1 MSLTDKF
8 RPKEPEPLYGEMVGG
23 QVEVQFSGKKK
34 WTYFGFAEKT
44 TAQWD
49 YKGKHH
55 TINIYRLMAKKNE
68 NAVTLCSID
77 ADLVTD
83 SEPISYGETNKGMKG
98 KTRLMG
104 SLMIIIDFL
113 VMYFLYLLGS
123 SGFSISYDP
132 QAMDMFTVLIAAI
145 IMAFA
150 VLIMYLWYSS
160 KVTVFSIEV
169 QPMSSKYQENLAIPL
184 PVILINNQRIP
195 LEEYL
200 SELLSE
206 PVEEFLHS
214 LSEFLQTFNSSI
226 VEDLAAGK
234 ARLEDAYAHEKST
247 RARESSRLI
256 DTRFMEYD
264 RTVVYRSWVP
274 VFVSVIVLVV
284 GFVILYFVFG

>member
-1 MSLTDKF
+1 MSVIDKF

-23 QVEVQFSGKKK
+23 QVEVQFTGKKK

-44 TAQWD
+44 TAQWEHN
-49 YKGKHH
+49 GKRHSV
-55 TINIYRLMAKKNE
+55 NIYRLMAKKNE

-83 SEPISYGETNKGMKG
+83 AEPISYGETNKGMKG

-104 SLMIIIDFL
+104 VLMIIIDFL

-123 SGFSISYDP
+123 SGFSIAYDP
-132 QAMDMFTVLIAAI
+132 AAMNMFTILIGTI
-145 IMAFA
+145 IVAFA
-150 VLIMYLWYSS
+150 ILVMYLWYSS

-184 PVILINNQRIP
+184 PVVLINNQRTP

-206 PVEEFLHS
+206 PVGEFLQS
-214 LSEFLQTFNSSI
+214 LSEFLQGYNSSI

-247 RARESSRLI
+247 RAKESSRMI

-284 GFVILYFVFG
+284 GFLVLYFVFG